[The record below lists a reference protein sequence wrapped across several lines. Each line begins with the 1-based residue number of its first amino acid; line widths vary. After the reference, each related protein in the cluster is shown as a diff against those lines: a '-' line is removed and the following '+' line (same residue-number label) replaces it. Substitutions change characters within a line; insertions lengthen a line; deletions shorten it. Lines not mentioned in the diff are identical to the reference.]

1 MLRIKKV
8 NSSTLPETI
17 ISLIILLSSFSIAV
31 MIISSLY
38 KETISE
44 NETLVHI
51 KLQEF
56 KNKTLAENLYFDE
69 SINYKNYLL
78 VKKVI
83 PSKFNTNLIL
93 LKFYALSQNN
103 DTIERQERL
112 VCVHESS
119 IMQINKY
126 EEEN

>member
-56 KNKTLAENLYFDE
+56 KNKTLSENLYFDE

-78 VKKVI
+78 VKRVL

-93 LKFYALSQNN
+93 LKFYALNPSN
-103 DTIERQERL
+103 DTIEKNERL
-112 VCVHESS
+112 VYVHESS
-119 IMQINKY
+119 IIQN
-126 EEEN
+126 

>member
-1 MLRIKKV
+1 MLRIKKL

-56 KNKTLAENLYFDE
+56 KNKTLTENLYFDE
-69 SINYKNYLL
+69 SINYKNFLL
-78 VKKVI
+78 VKNVI

-93 LKFYALSQNN
+93 LKFYALSPSN
-103 DTIERQERL
+103 DTLEKQERL

-119 IMQINKY
+119 IMQNK
-126 EEEN
+126 

>member
-1 MLRIKKV
+1 MLRIKKL

-56 KNKTLAENLYFDE
+56 KNKTLSENLYFDE

-78 VKKVI
+78 VKRVI

-93 LKFYALSQNN
+93 LKFYALSPSN
-103 DTIERQERL
+103 DTMERQERL
-112 VCVHESS
+112 VCLHESS
-119 IMQINKY
+119 IMQNK
-126 EEEN
+126 

>member
-1 MLRIKKV
+1 MLRIKKL

-56 KNKTLAENLYFDE
+56 KNKTLSENLYFDE

-78 VKKVI
+78 VKKVV
-83 PSKFNTNLIL
+83 PSKFNANLIL
-93 LKFYALSQNN
+93 LKFFSLSTSN
-103 DTIERQERL
+103 DTIEKNERL
-112 VCVHESS
+112 VCVHERS
-119 IMQINKY
+119 IIQN
-126 EEEN
+126 